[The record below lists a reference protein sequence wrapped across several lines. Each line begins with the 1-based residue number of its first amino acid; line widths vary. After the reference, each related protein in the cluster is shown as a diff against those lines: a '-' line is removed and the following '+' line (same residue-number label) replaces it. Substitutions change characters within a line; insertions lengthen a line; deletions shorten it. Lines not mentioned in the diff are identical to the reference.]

1 MAAPYRGVLFDLFG
15 TLVAFDAGRLPEL
28 EVEGVRH
35 RTTVG
40 GLAPALAEWVPGV
53 SLAAFARALLA
64 VSDELARA
72 RTVDHIELPSRERFR
87 RALARVGC
95 APGVL
100 AEAAVDLSRA
110 HMALIAAA
118 TVLPPAHAVLL
129 AALRPRYR
137 LGLVSNFDDTGAA
150 YDILGRHGI
159 ARSLD
164 TVVISEGVGLRKP
177 HPAVARAGL
186 RGLGLAAGEV
196 LLVGDTWGED
206 GAGARPTGL
215 GYARNV
221 LVAAAGDALIALPG
235 GHGTLSEVALAQA
248 LGRPV
253 VALGRRR
260 ERAGVVAG
268 RTPAEAVRRALALA
282 RRHSR

>member
-35 RTTVG
+35 RTAVG
-40 GLAPALAEWVPGV
+40 GLAPAHAE
-53 SLAAFARALLA
+53 
-64 VSDELARA
+64 
-72 RTVDHIELPSRERFR
+72 
-87 RALARVGC
+87 
-95 APGVL
+95 
-100 AEAAVDLSRA
+100 
-110 HMALIAAA
+110 
-118 TVLPPAHAVLL
+118 LL

-206 GAGARPTGL
+206 VAGAR
-215 GYARNV
+215 
-221 LVAAAGDALIALPG
+221 AAGLEAAWIDAHGHGVPEGADPPRYVLRALPE
-235 GHGTLSEVALAQA
+235 LAAL
-248 LGRPV
+248 L
-253 VALGRRR
+253 
-260 ERAGVVAG
+260 
-268 RTPAEAVRRALALA
+268 
-282 RRHSR
+282 